1 MAKKK
6 DKPQVINN
14 IQELNLEID
23 YDKLAEAIV
32 KAQNKAAKDENP
44 IEKIGFWKAVWFI
57 IRNKEAKNGKRT
69 AILLAEIMNS
79 IFNSMA
85 IIAILFAILTIVVS
99 VQKLNWNMDFWQIV
113 IQLLIIAVFVVDAL
127 VTSIMFR
134 AIANEIGAEKDR
146 NYITTLFFGFTSLA
160 SLVVAL
166 IALFKGVG

>member
-6 DKPQVINN
+6 EKQQVIDN

-23 YDKLAEAIV
+23 YDKLADAIV
-32 KAQNKAAKDENP
+32 KAQNVAKEESQP
-44 IEKIGFWKAVWFI
+44 TEKIGFWKAVGKTI
-57 IRNKEAKNGKRT
+57 INQESKNGKRT
-69 AILLAEIMNS
+69 AMLLAEIMNA

-85 IIAILFAILTIVVS
+85 IIAILFAISTIVVS

-113 IQLLIIAVFVVDAL
+113 AQLSIICGFVIASLTTSLI
-127 VTSIMFR
+127 FR

-146 NYITTLFFGFTSLA
+146 SYIITLFFGFTSLA

-166 IALFKGVG
+166 IALFKEVG